1 MIQRFTGRHLPRGV
15 AAGAACIA
23 AFLVSTTLGAA
34 SKAKF
39 TSEWAA
45 TPITVDGAN
54 TEWPTLLSFAKD
66 IRISIAVRND
76 EQNLYVALITS
87 DTTTALQ
94 VLRDGLIVWL
104 DAEGGS
110 KKRFGIK
117 YPVSAEPG
125 PPPNA
130 GQGRDGAGSGQR
142 GRPDGSGGQEGDG
155 ARGYGMPGGQPRD
168 AEGMWKQALSDGRL
182 KRAELL
188 GPGKDDVRVL
198 MLEVSTSIRA
208 RLGRSDGMLIYELAV
223 PLGNTQELPD
233 GLGVRPGAIVGIGL
247 ETPERNTS
255 MRGPGGGRGGSGG
268 GRGGGMGGSGGGR
281 GGRMGGSGGGRGGGM
296 GGPGGGMGGP
306 GGAFGQQQK
315 ALKAWTSVQLA
326 TPPTSR

>member
-125 PPPNA
+125 PPPDA
-130 GQGRDGAGSGQR
+130 GQGRDGSGQR

-198 MLEVSTSIRA
+198 MLEFSTSIRA

-223 PLGNTQELPD
+223 PLGKTQELPD

-268 GRGGGMGGSGGGR
+268 GRGGGMGG
-281 GGRMGGSGGGRGGGM
+281 
-296 GGPGGGMGGP
+296 PGGGMGGP